1 MSEHNGPAW
10 LTVSQAAALL
20 GLSERTIRRRCERGE
35 IAARLVVNEGSKT
48 WLVDQ
53 AATTSLAEGPASESP
68 TSGDLSADTV
78 VDVAP
83 EVAPTVDTDMS
94 IGADNSEQS
103 MALSADSQIERHIG
117 SGYAARDVARDIEL
131 LITRVMESAQAPL
144 LEEVRALR
152 AIQAPL
158 LEHIEHL
165 TTAHASLTGRIE
177 AQAAAQTLL
186 MDDLREARKDRAML
200 RAELAKLTEAQQN
213 PPETTQAAVEEALD
227 KAVIPY
233 LKQVQ
238 EVSAEVDRVHEENER
253 LRREL
258 EAARHPWWKFW

>member
-35 IAARLVVNEGSKT
+35 LAARLVVNEGGKT

-53 AATTSLAEGPASESP
+53 VAATSLGVDTTSEVLG
-68 TSGDLSADTV
+68 ADT
-78 VDVAP
+78 AP
-83 EVAPTVDTDMS
+83 DARPTADTSAS
-94 IGADNSEQS
+94 IDADSSEQS
-103 MALSADSQIERHIG
+103 MAVSADSQISRHIG
-117 SGYAARDVARDIEL
+117 LGYAARDMARDIEL
-131 LITRVMESAQAPL
+131 LITRVVESAQAPL
-144 LEEVRALR
+144 LEEIRALR
-152 AIQAPL
+152 ATQAPL
-158 LEHIEHL
+158 LEHLDHL
-165 TTAHASLTGRIE
+165 SAAHESLVGHIE

-186 MDDLREARKDRAML
+186 MDDLKESRKDRAML
-200 RAELAKLTEAQQN
+200 RAELARLTEAQQN
-213 PPETTQAAVEEALD
+213 PPETAQSAVEEALD

-238 EVSAEVDRVHEENER
+238 EVSAEVDKVHEENER
-253 LRREL
+253 LKKEL